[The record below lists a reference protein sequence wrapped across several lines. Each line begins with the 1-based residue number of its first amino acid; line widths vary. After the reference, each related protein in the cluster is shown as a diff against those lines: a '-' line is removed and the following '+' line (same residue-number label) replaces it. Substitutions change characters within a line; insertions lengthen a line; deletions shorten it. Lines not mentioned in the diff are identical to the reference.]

1 MAFGSLGV
9 LLYRV
14 PKFRPKATFCST
26 EPSSTFAE
34 LPCSGDP
41 LKVGPLFLNRLI
53 FSEIRFVLV
62 EVFFLRAS
70 EIKT

>member
-1 MAFGSLGV
+1 MAFESLGV
-9 LLYRV
+9 LPYRV
-14 PKFRPKATFCST
+14 PKFRP
-26 EPSSTFAE
+26 TFAE
-34 LPCSGDP
+34 RPCSGDP
-41 LKVGPLFLNRLI
+41 LKVGPLFLNRLV